1 MTSLPATPKK
11 GTTVKYRPLPPG
23 TRLALLIETGILL
36 TACAVT
42 ILIAALLEGFVPLS
56 SAWFLLVA
64 PGSAVVGVGVGLAL
78 DTAATA
84 LLARTKRS

>member
-42 ILIAALLEGFVPLS
+42 ILIAALLEDFVPLS

-64 PGSAVVGVGVGLAL
+64 LGSAGIGVGVGLVL
-78 DTAATA
+78 DTAATTV
-84 LLARTKRS
+84 LARTNRD